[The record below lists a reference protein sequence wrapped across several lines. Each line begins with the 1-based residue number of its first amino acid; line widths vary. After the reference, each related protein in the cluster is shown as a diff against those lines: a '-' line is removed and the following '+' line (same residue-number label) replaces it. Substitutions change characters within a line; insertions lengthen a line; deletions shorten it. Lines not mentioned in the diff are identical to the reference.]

1 MALAHT
7 AFVAEIAALFCI
19 FREPRVNK
27 PFLPYGKQ
35 WIDDADIAAVSDAL
49 RGEFL
54 TTGPMV
60 ERFEKAFARQV
71 GAREA
76 VVCANGTAA
85 LHLAAMALGLGP
97 GDTVLAPAM
106 SFLASA
112 NGPHYTGA
120 RIVFMDCDPDTG
132 LVTPAAFTDALRRA
146 GGKAAAAVIV
156 HLNGEVRD
164 LPEISALASRYG
176 VRLIEDACHAIGTRH
191 ADGKGGM
198 AEIGSCAFSD
208 MACFS
213 LHPVKTITMGEGGVV
228 TTNDAELARAMRRL
242 RSHGIERDAA
252 RFQLPDMAFAAD
264 GAANPWFHE
273 MPSPGYN
280 YRATDFACALGLSQL
295 GRLPHFIERRKT
307 LKARYDRL
315 FAGLDARLRVVP
327 TAQDCDPCRH
337 LYPALIDYAA
347 FGTTRA
353 QVMTALKEK
362 GIGTQVH
369 YIPVHRQPY
378 YRELNPA
385 LELKG
390 AEAYYDKALSLPL
403 YAQMADSDADRVADA
418 LARVL
423 ALR

>member
-1 MALAHT
+1 LQRFF
-7 AFVAEIAALFCI
+7 AF
-19 FREPRVNK
+19 FREPRVDN

-35 WIDDADIAAVSDAL
+35 WIDDADIAAVADAL

-60 ERFEKAFARQV
+60 ERFEKAFAAQV
-71 GAREA
+71 GAQEA

-85 LHLAAMALGLGP
+85 LHLAAMALGLGS

-132 LVTPAAFTDALRRA
+132 LVTPTAFADALARA
-146 GGKAAAAVIV
+146 GGKVAAAVVV

-164 LPEISALASRYG
+164 LPEISALAARHG

-198 AEIGSCAFSD
+198 AQVGSCAFSD

-228 TTNDAELARAMRRL
+228 TTNNADLARAMRRL

-252 RFQLPDMAFAAD
+252 RFQLPEMAFAAD

-295 GRLPHFIERRKT
+295 GRLGHFIERRKA

-315 FAGLDARLRVVP
+315 FTGFDAGLRVVP

-337 LYPALIDYAA
+337 LYPVLIDYAA
-347 FGTTRA
+347 LGTTRGH
-353 QVMTALKEK
+353 VMRALHKE
-362 GIGTQVH
+362 GVGTQMH

-378 YRELNPA
+378 YRGLNPA

-390 AEAYYDKALSLPL
+390 ADAYYGKALSLPMF
-403 YAQMADSDADRVADA
+403 AQMADSDADRVAET